1 MGSTEDSEFPNV
13 WPDSQYLPE
22 FKPIME
28 RAFAKHHEC
37 LKQVLECVA
46 MGIGVPEDLFVKKHH
61 RQEHE
66 FRLLHYPEA
75 PANAFEEGSGNI
87 RIAEHSDFGTLTF
100 LLQDGV
106 GGLCVEDQQDE
117 RVFHPVTSEL
127 HEAILN
133 VGDCLQR
140 WTGGL
145 FKSANHKVTA
155 PTISKVEES
164 QDPIPERFSVA
175 FFGKPD
181 RKESVGVLP
190 ELLRKSSLS
199 YDDITAGEYNMQKLV
214 RTY

>member
-1 MGSTEDSEFPNV
+1 MGSAEDFEFPNI
-13 WPDSQYLPE
+13 WPDPQYLPD
-22 FKPIME
+22 FRPIME
-28 RAFAKHHEC
+28 KAFLKHHDC
-37 LKQVLECVA
+37 LKTVLECIAVGLGVA
-46 MGIGVPEDLFVKKHH
+46 EDLFVKRHH

-75 PANAFEEGSGNI
+75 PADLFDEGNGNV

-106 GGLCVEDQQDE
+106 GGLQVEDQQNE
-117 RVFHPVTSEL
+117 RVFHPVTSEPY
-127 HEAILN
+127 EVILN

-145 FKSANHKVTA
+145 LKSANHKVTA
-155 PTISKVEES
+155 PTISKMERS
-164 QDPIPERFSVA
+164 SDPIPERFSVA

-181 RKESVGVLP
+181 RRESVCVLS
-190 ELLRKSSLS
+190 ELETESSLH
-199 YDDITAGEYNMQKLV
+199 YDDITAGDYNMQKLV